1 MPNDEPGLEE
11 SVLHALHVTEH
22 VRHGSSAAGNCGEKL
37 ISGGG
42 VRAQAVLL
50 AYAGSELIDIL
61 LKDLL
66 EGVQTDLLEGIVG
79 GKLLQLRDHGKLSL
93 ELLIQLSHLVEI
105 PGELV
110 QVKIGV
116 NAADVR
122 AQILE

>member
-1 MPNDEPGLEE
+1 MPNGEPGLQE
-11 SVLHALHVTEH
+11 SVLHTLHVTEH

-37 ISGGG
+37 ISGRG

-50 AYAGSELIDIL
+50 ANAGIELLDFL

-66 EGVQTDLLEGIVG
+66 KGIQADLLEGIVG

-93 ELLIQLSHLVEI
+93 ELLIQVRHVVEI
-105 PGELV
+105 PSELV

-116 NAADVR
+116 NTADVG
-122 AQILE
+122 A